1 MFIYLYIYIKYSL
14 YIFAMSLIISIF
26 VYNKN
31 EKYNTF
37 MENKIV
43 LFSNIKGGVGKT
55 TLCALFASYLAGKG
69 VPVIAI
75 DADLQA
81 SLYRHRQREAKVD
94 PEYNAP
100 WSVELLNTS
109 DETSLTKVLEN
120 VVKVPG
126 IVLIDCPG
134 NLNDKN
140 LAMIYNKAD
149 AAVIPM
155 SYDADTVDATGL
167 FVKAFKT
174 ISHAKLVFAPN
185 RINALEG
192 KAEDLRQRSQTVEVL
207 ELLGTVLP
215 RVKQSVAVKRYT
227 TLYPLDLHQRKAV
240 EAAFDQLITEINI

>member
-1 MFIYLYIYIKYSL
+1 MSI
-14 YIFAMSLIISIF
+14 SLIISIF
-26 VYNKN
+26 VYAKN
-31 EKYNTF
+31 ETYNTF

-55 TLCALFASYLAGKG
+55 TLCALFASYLAEKG

-81 SLYRHRQREAKVD
+81 SLYRHRQREEKVD
-94 PEYNAP
+94 PEFNAP

-109 DETSLTKVLEN
+109 DQANLMAVLEN
-120 VVKVPG
+120 IKKVPG
-126 IVLIDCPG
+126 VVLIDCPG

-149 AAVIPM
+149 AALIPM

-174 ISHAKLVFAPN
+174 ISSAKLVFAPN

-227 TLYPLDLHQRKAV
+227 TLYPLDHNQHKAID
-240 EAAFDQLITEINI
+240 AAFDQLFTELNI